1 VIFLDRWRITEP
13 HASRRSHSSHTT
25 HRTDVKRY
33 LPLFIVGAAALT
45 LLAASGES
53 KNGFAALNG

>member
-1 VIFLDRWRITEP
+1 
-13 HASRRSHSSHTT
+13 
-25 HRTDVKRY
+25 VKRY